1 MVSRQAGPYRSGPSG
16 QPGGVGPDPNSRQ
29 GYPAPVVP
37 PGVHGPALHRRKQGH
52 CRILALRW
60 LDPASR
66 SSTRGPSPMWIT
78 ACCRGAGPG
87 ASPRRPPGEL
97 AHICFPIGVHPAG
110 QVWARG
116 AHGAGVGVLWAGAG
130 NAMPTKAQ
138 LELIENIRPT
148 VLVGM
153 PSFALHMANI
163 ADAEGVDLRASSI
176 TRIITAAEALSDA
189 KREKL
194 SRDWG
199 AEVYDVFGMSEAGLM
214 GGEGHAHDGI
224 HIWTDLYFIES
235 VDEHTLE
242 PLNDERPGML
252 LVTPLVTG
260 HATPFLRWNSGDIVS
275 LHDGGATGHRYAD
288 LFPMIRHAHRTA
300 GFFKV
305 RGINVNH
312 TDFEDFIF
320 ADPKV
325 NDFQVVLKTAESG
338 VGGRSVAPGIE
349 ARRRR
354 LGNRVGAPEPDS
366 SGLRT
371 GGGNRSAAQR
381 RAGQGLREIHESAPL
396 RRPAG
401 VGAGL
406 KPSPTAPSVPG
417 SAGSADFRGRAG
429 RRRRRN
435 GRRRPGHTGP
445 HRCRYPPGTSGRP
458 RPGGR
463 SRPDPSCR
471 RRW

>member
-1 MVSRQAGPYRSGPSG
+1 MS
-16 QPGGVGPDPNSRQ
+16 DPFQ
-29 GYPAPVVP
+29 
-37 PGVHGPALHRRKQGH
+37 L
-52 CRILALRW
+52 
-60 LDPASR
+60 PASR
-66 SSTRGPSPMWIT
+66 DEIRAIQSRRKRAAFERAQRAGWYAGKLDGIDPDRLDDPEEWAKIPILDKDILRRWSHREFMDRLCIVDNTDIAEYWRSGGSTGKPVFY
-78 ACCRGAGPG
+78 
-87 ASPRRPPGEL
+87 PRTFADVDYGMLSWRRAWGVTETPPGEL

-130 NAMPTKAQ
+130 NAMPTRVQ

-163 ADAEGVDLRASSI
+163 ADAEGIDLRDSSI
-176 TRIITAAEALSDA
+176 TRIITAAETLSDA

-194 SRDWG
+194 GREWG

-224 HIWTDLYFIES
+224 HIWTDMYFIET
-235 VDEHTLE
+235 VDERTLE

-325 NDFQVVLKTAESG
+325 NDFQVVLTTADTGLEDVLLRLELKRG
-338 VGGRSVAPGIE
+338 ADATEAVDTLRFRIRQTFELAVATEVLPNGE
-349 ARRRR
+349 LGKDFEKFMKAPRFVDRR
-354 LGNRVGAPEPDS
+354 V
-366 SGLRT
+366 
-371 GGGNRSAAQR
+371 
-381 RAGQGLREIHESAPL
+381 
-396 RRPAG
+396 
-401 VGAGL
+401 
-406 KPSPTAPSVPG
+406 
-417 SAGSADFRGRAG
+417 
-429 RRRRRN
+429 
-435 GRRRPGHTGP
+435 
-445 HRCRYPPGTSGRP
+445 
-458 RPGGR
+458 
-463 SRPDPSCR
+463 
-471 RRW
+471 